1 MLFSVEGFT
10 TFATFI
16 IWINLFGAT
25 MAGVTAIWASKKL
38 PHIMTTILVPISI
51 LAFVYSIAYVIL
63 LFAPVTFTD
72 WSAIMRGVSITAW
85 FIVWIHPWV
94 RVVQFHKRLVVKQ
107 AQSAMAVENLSKL
120 LKERTQAME
129 GE

>member
-51 LAFVYSIAYVIL
+51 LAFIYSIAYVIL
-63 LFAPVTFTD
+63 LFTPVTFTD
-72 WSAIMRGVSITAW
+72 WSAVMRGVSITAW
-85 FIVWIHPWV
+85 FIVWIYPWV
-94 RVVQFHKRLVVKQ
+94 RIAQLHKRLVVKE
-107 AQSAMAVENLSKL
+107 AQSAMAMENLSKL

-129 GE
+129 GK